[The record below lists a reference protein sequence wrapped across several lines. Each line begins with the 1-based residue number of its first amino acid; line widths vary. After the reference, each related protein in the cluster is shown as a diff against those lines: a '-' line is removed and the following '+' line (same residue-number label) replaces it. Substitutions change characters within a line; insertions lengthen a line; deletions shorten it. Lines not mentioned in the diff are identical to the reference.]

1 MKVYITEAPN
11 QSSSFFLGGGGV
23 EKKYEYPRTYAY
35 IESSS
40 FNLVIVKTSKSLFLT
55 YAPSESSSFLACLP
69 SRAKHIPYA
78 RSESSSF
85 YTFVILKTRTA

>member
-1 MKVYITEAPN
+1 MNIYITEAPN
-11 QSSSFFLGGGGV
+11 QSSSLFFWGGG
-23 EKKYEYPRTYAY
+23 EIKYEYPRTYAY
-35 IESSS
+35 TESSS
-40 FNLVIVKTSKSLFLT
+40 FNLVIVITSKSLFLT

-78 RSESSSF
+78 RSEPSSF